1 MPDSGAGSGTRY
13 GVLADVHGNLQAL
26 QSAIRDLRAA
36 GVDEWLCAGDLI
48 GYGPQPNECVE
59 VVAELGAHCVV
70 GNHELMLLGELS
82 DERTGSLCRETTPW
96 THSAVRDDTRTF
108 LSGLPRTLTVGDV
121 VMTHAAL
128 DSPDRYVRGATRA
141 SDQLALLQRDHP
153 AARLLVTGHTHE
165 QWVFRQDVGRV
176 EPSDGGV
183 VELPVPDRFLL
194 NPGAAGQSRHAEVVP
209 RARSM
214 LLDTGRNEVR
224 MLASS
229 YDVAE
234 ARRMLR
240 RNRLPYECIH
250 QRRALIPG
258 ARRRATRAIRRL
270 THATP
275 RQARPAD

>member
-1 MPDSGAGSGTRY
+1 MPSDGPGSGARY
-13 GVLADVHGNLQAL
+13 GVLTDVHGNLQAL
-26 QSAIRDLRAA
+26 QAAVDELRAA
-36 GVDEWLCAGDLI
+36 GVDEWLCAGDMI

-59 VVAELGAHCVV
+59 LIAELGARCVV

-82 DERTGSLCRETTPW
+82 GESTGSLCRETMPW
-96 THSAVRDDTRTF
+96 THSAVRDDTRA
-108 LSGLPRTLTVGDV
+108 LLAGLPRTITVGEV
-121 VMTHAAL
+121 VMTHASL
-128 DSPDRYVRGATRA
+128 DSPERYIRGETRA
-141 SDQLALLQRDHP
+141 ADQLALLSHEHP
-153 AARLLVTGHTHE
+153 AARLLVLGHTHE
-165 QWVFRQDVGRV
+165 QWAFSQTHGRV
-176 EPSDGGV
+176 EPSEEGL
-183 VELPVPDRFLL
+183 VELPAPDRFLL
-194 NPGAAGQSRHAEVVP
+194 NPGATGQSRHPEARP

-214 LLDTGRNEVR
+214 LLDTGRKQAR

-258 ARRRATRAIRRL
+258 ARRRAKRAIRRL

-275 RQARPAD
+275 RQARRSD